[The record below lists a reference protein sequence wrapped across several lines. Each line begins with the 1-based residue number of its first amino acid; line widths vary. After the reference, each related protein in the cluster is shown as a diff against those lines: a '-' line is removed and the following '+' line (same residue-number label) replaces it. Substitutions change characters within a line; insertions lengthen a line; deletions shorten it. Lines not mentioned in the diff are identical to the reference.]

1 MIVYVQ
7 LEENFAARLNELT
20 TEALFVYIFSEKVD
34 LFGIL
39 QNILEWEQ
47 MDLLVLTAL

>member
-1 MIVYVQ
+1 MIVYIQ
-7 LEENFAARLNELT
+7 FEENFAGRMNELT
-20 TEALFVYIFSEKVD
+20 TEALFVCFFTNFD

-47 MDLLVLTAL
+47 MDLFVLTAL